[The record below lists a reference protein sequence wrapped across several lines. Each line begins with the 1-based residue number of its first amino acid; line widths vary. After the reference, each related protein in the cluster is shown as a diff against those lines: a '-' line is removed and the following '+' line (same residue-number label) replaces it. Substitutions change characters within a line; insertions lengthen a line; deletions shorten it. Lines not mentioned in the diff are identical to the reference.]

1 MYTGLLDELVQ
12 QLKRL
17 PGIGQKSAQRLAM
30 YIINQDNAFGLQL
43 ANTIKDSVEA
53 FSNCSICNMLTE
65 VDPCRFC
72 SDSSRNQQQLCIVE
86 NTQDVFL
93 IENTGD
99 FHGRYFVLGALLSPL
114 DGIGPDEIGFNQLN
128 DLVRDIDVK
137 EVIFAINPSAEG
149 ETTMNF
155 IASKFESSTIEFTRL
170 STGLPFGSDIEY
182 TSAVTLKNALRR
194 RYSLKK

>member
-114 DGIGPDEIGFNQLN
+114 DGIGPDEIGFNQF
-128 DLVRDIDVK
+128 IK
-137 EVIFAINPSAEG
+137 QGEG
-149 ETTMNF
+149 FRRTDFQMVTNIRVCICSMN
-155 IASKFESSTIEFTRL
+155 I
-170 STGLPFGSDIEY
+170 
-182 TSAVTLKNALRR
+182 
-194 RYSLKK
+194 